1 MKSFLSQV
9 VSEIITKHSNFQ
21 NLNFVLPSRRACVF
35 LKEEFLNQLS
45 KSTFLPQIFSIEDY
59 IQELADINLID
70 NTQLL
75 FEFYTVFKECTAN
88 KNDCQSFEVFAQWA
102 SIALSDFNEID
113 SYLVNTRDFFGSL
126 KDIKKL
132 NLWFKEQQPSNLAID
147 YLKFFDT
154 LDIYYKA
161 LYKKLK
167 VNKMGYQGL
176 IYREAT
182 ENLEFYTTNNNNYFT
197 YFIGFNALN
206 KAEEHIFQSLLQ
218 QNLAAVYW
226 DADALFLDKK
236 NEAGTFLRKYA
247 KEWAYYAQNN
257 ITLQG
262 NGLNSKR
269 EIQIIGAPKNIAQIK
284 YAGEILSQ
292 VTNFSK
298 TALVLG
304 DEKLLEPTLNS
315 LPNNVSAVNITMG
328 CALAEIPLAV
338 LFENIFKLYLNQ
350 EKFNKKS
357 INEFYFK
364 DVLNVLNDSFL
375 NKINSQLIQKIVIKI
390 KTQNKLFLSLNELK
404 SDLSPTEITKLDFV
418 FMPFQL
424 PADVNSI
431 ISICITLINNLKE
444 MAIGVEKEYFFR
456 FLTVFQQ
463 LQTLNKK
470 YNHISTLKA
479 LYLLYDLILKNEKLS
494 FKGEPLQGLQLM
506 GMLETRVLDFE
517 TVIITSVNEGILPG
531 SKNNFSFIPF
541 DVKKHFELP
550 TYQEKDAIFSYHF
563 QRLLLRANKV
573 FLIYNTET
581 DGYGSGEKSRFL
593 TQLQIK
599 YNLPKEIVV
608 APLVVTTE
616 KKPITINKTPQVLLQ
631 LKNVFTTG
639 ISPSSLTNYLYN
651 PINFY
656 QQNILKITDVLELE
670 ETIEANTMGTTIHEV
685 LKNMYQPFE
694 NKELTVNAVNKMLAN
709 YSIELQRQY
718 EKIYKKGTL
727 HYGKNK
733 LIFEVSK
740 YYLKRFLND
749 ELEFLKQGNNLKILA
764 IERKFETVFKGKN
777 LEYPIKIKGTVD
789 RIDLL
794 NNVVRIIDYK
804 TGKVTAVNLKLDNFA
819 AIKSNV
825 PKYGKVLQIMLYA
838 FLFGNQKEFENHNS
852 MEAGI
857 VSFKNLQS
865 GFLKLNFTAQRNGL
879 NTLISKEI
887 MNEFLEELEIIIQ
900 EILNPEIPFE
910 ENLNAPF

>member
-1 MKSFLSQV
+1 M
-9 VSEIITKHSNFQ
+9 
-21 NLNFVLPSRRACVF
+21 
-35 LKEEFLNQLS
+35 
-45 KSTFLPQIFSIEDY
+45 
-59 IQELADINLID
+59 
-70 NTQLL
+70 
-75 FEFYTVFKECTAN
+75 
-88 KNDCQSFEVFAQWA
+88 
-102 SIALSDFNEID
+102 
-113 SYLVNTRDFFGSL
+113 
-126 KDIKKL
+126 
-132 NLWFKEQQPSNLAID
+132 
-147 YLKFFDT
+147 
-154 LDIYYKA
+154 
-161 LYKKLK
+161 
-167 VNKMGYQGL
+167 
-176 IYREAT
+176 
-182 ENLEFYTTNNNNYFT
+182 
-197 YFIGFNALN
+197 
-206 KAEEHIFQSLLQ
+206 
-218 QNLAAVYW
+218 
-226 DADALFLDKK
+226 
-236 NEAGTFLRKYA
+236 
-247 KEWAYYAQNN
+247 
-257 ITLQG
+257 
-262 NGLNSKR
+262 
-269 EIQIIGAPKNIAQIK
+269 
-284 YAGEILSQ
+284 
-292 VTNFSK
+292 
-298 TALVLG
+298 
-304 DEKLLEPTLNS
+304 
-315 LPNNVSAVNITMG
+315 
-328 CALAEIPLAV
+328 
-338 LFENIFKLYLNQ
+338 
-350 EKFNKKS
+350 
-357 INEFYFK
+357 
-364 DVLNVLNDSFL
+364 
-375 NKINSQLIQKIVIKI
+375 IKI

-418 FMPFQL
+418 FTPFQL